1 MLGKTWGCTLTGLDA
16 VPVRVE
22 CDVGAG
28 LPGVQIVGLPGT
40 SVKEA
45 TARVRSAVRNSG
57 LDFPLRRITVNL
69 APADVHK
76 ASPGLD
82 LPVATAILAASG
94 QLGGRDLDSW
104 FLVGELGLDGRV
116 RAVDGILPMAI
127 TAARLG
133 KGLVVSA
140 DGAPQAAAVEGLE
153 VRILNRLTDL
163 VAWSRGERELP
174 APPRRVP
181 EVAPAEGPDLADVR
195 GHQLPKRA
203 LVCAAA
209 GGHHLLLVGPP
220 GAGKTA
226 LASCLRGLLPPLS
239 REESLEV
246 SRIWSVAGLLGGE
259 GGLLHQPPWR
269 APHPHL
275 GRAALVGG
283 GRHPVRP
290 GEVSLAHLGVLFLD
304 EMNRFA
310 GPLLESLRG
319 PLEEGRVTLGR
330 LGEGVTFPAR
340 FMLVGAMNPC
350 HCGRLGDPEYP
361 CTCTGQQVRQYW
373 DRLSGPLL
381 DRIDLQ
387 VEVRRM
393 SWEEWRDAPA
403 GPPSGEV
410 RSLVLLARERQ
421 ARRLRRAGKRLNAEM
436 GPREVSAFCR
446 LTPEAER
453 VLAEGFARLGLSGRG
468 YYRVLKVAR
477 TLADLDG
484 RGEVGV
490 EHVGQALQFRCL
502 GLLRPDAATAGT
514 VPPEA
519 AAAGPVRGLA
529 DPPAAR

>member
-1 MLGKTWGCTLTGLDA
+1 M
-16 VPVRVE
+16 RVE

-28 LPGVQIVGLPGT
+28 LPGVQIVGLAGT

-76 ASPGLD
+76 GSSGLD
-82 LPVATAILAASG
+82 LPVAAAILAASG
-94 QLGGRDLDSW
+94 QLGSRDLDSW
-104 FLVGELGLDGRV
+104 LLVGELGLDGRV

-133 KGLVVSA
+133 KGLVVA
-140 DGAPQAAAVEGLE
+140 AEGACQAAAVEGLE
-153 VRILNRLTDL
+153 VRTLNRLTDL
-163 VAWSRGERELP
+163 VAWSRGEGELASPP
-174 APPRRVP
+174 APPARVP
-181 EVAPAEGPDLADVR
+181 RVEAPDLADVR

-203 LVCAAA
+203 LLCAAA

-220 GAGKTA
+220 GAGKTV

-259 GGLLHQPPWR
+259 EGLLRERPWR

-283 GRHPVRP
+283 GRNPVRP

-319 PLEEGRVTLGR
+319 PLEEGRVVLGR
-330 LGEGVTFPAR
+330 LGQGVTFPAR

-381 DRIDLQ
+381 DRIDIQ

-393 SWEEWRDAPA
+393 AWHEWQNAPA
-403 GPPSGEV
+403 GPPSREAGA
-410 RSLVLLARERQ
+410 LVLLARERQ
-421 ARRLRRAGKRLNAEM
+421 AHRLRPVGKRLNAEM

-446 LTPEAER
+446 LSPEAER
-453 VLAEGFARLGLSGRG
+453 LLADGFARLGLSGRG
-468 YYRVLKVAR
+468 YYRLLKVAR

-484 RGEVGV
+484 RDQVGL
-490 EHVGQALQFRCL
+490 EHVGQALQFRCPAF
-502 GLLRPDAATAGT
+502 RPPAEAGSGA
-514 VPPEA
+514 P
-519 AAAGPVRGLA
+519 AAG
-529 DPPAAR
+529 